1 MINQIRKIGKMTQK
15 INANSIEFNN
25 NLPIT
30 ITVLEEMR
38 HQQYKLLIGTRKLI
52 AKSKKRLKPKSQYW
66 GDLAETK
73 EGGISIT
80 SMHAKPETFNSNMA
94 FMDVEKDSFLQSL
107 MMLKNPLQDI
117 KKSIIKKL
125 AASETTKEEFLTLSY
140 ILLAYEKNIFHL
152 PAYIENKKILI
163 QFQRNIEKN
172 IEFYLAFENLG
183 PIKGII
189 TSYKDKTIIDI
200 SMMFKKSY
208 EYIKKAL
215 KDLDTNINFSINT
228 NIKPLFNSSE
238 LLLDIKG

>member
-15 INANSIEFNN
+15 VNANSIEFNN

-30 ITVLEEMR
+30 ITVLEEVR
-38 HQQYKLLIGTRKLI
+38 NQQYKLLLGKRKLI
-52 AKSKKRLKPKSQYW
+52 AKSRKKLKPKSEYW
-66 GDLAETK
+66 GDLNETK

-80 SMHAKPETFNSNMA
+80 SMIAKPDIFSSNMA
-94 FMDVEKDSFLQSL
+94 FISVEKNSFLQSL
-107 MMLKNPLQDI
+107 ITLVNPLQEI
-117 KKSIIKKL
+117 KKSVIKKL
-125 AASETTKEEFLTLSY
+125 AEPETTKEEFITLSY

-152 PAYIENKKILI
+152 PASIENKKILI
-163 QFQRNIEKN
+163 QFQTNMQKN

-200 SMMFKKSY
+200 SVMFKKSY

-215 KDLDTNINFSINT
+215 KDLDTNINFSIDT

>member
-1 MINQIRKIGKMTQK
+1 MINQIRKIQKMTQK
-15 INANSIEFNN
+15 INKNSIEFNN

-30 ITVLEEMR
+30 ITVLEEMCN
-38 HQQYKLLIGTRKLI
+38 QQYKLLIGKRKLI
-52 AKSKKRLKPKSQYW
+52 AKSKKKLKPKSEYW
-66 GDLAETK
+66 GDLIETR
-73 EGGISIT
+73 EGSISIT
-80 SMHAKPETFNSNMA
+80 SMFAKPETFNLNMA

-107 MMLKNPLQDI
+107 MTLENPLQAI

-152 PAYIENKKILI
+152 PASIENKKILI
-163 QFQRNIEKN
+163 QFQKNIEKN

-200 SMMFKKSY
+200 SVMFKKSY

-215 KDLDTNINFSINT
+215 KELDSNINFSINT